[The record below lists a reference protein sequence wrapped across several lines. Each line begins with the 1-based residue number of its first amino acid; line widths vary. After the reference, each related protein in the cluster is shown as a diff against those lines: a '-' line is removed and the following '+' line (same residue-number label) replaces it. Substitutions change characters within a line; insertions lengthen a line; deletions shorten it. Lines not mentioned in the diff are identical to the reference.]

1 MESPNCAVALQ
12 STSSHPLPPIART
25 GREYNENSLNAA
37 LAFQLHTS
45 AQSRYITPENESN
58 SVLRHGYASIPTL
71 RPTSRP
77 FSTSLPNPNRSR
89 PLTDILD
96 EAINISN
103 EVLFNESYDDQR
115 VVSSLIQQQT
125 QPQDAVN
132 QAQQR
137 RTRKVQHR
145 RRNQPQQ

>member
-12 STSSHPLPPIART
+12 SASSHPLPPTART
-25 GREYNENSLNAA
+25 GQEYNENSLNAA
-37 LAFQLHTS
+37 LLFQLHTS

-58 SVLRHGYASIPTL
+58 SVLRDGYASIPTL

-77 FSTSLPNPNRSR
+77 FSLSLPNPNRSR
-89 PLTDILD
+89 PLSEILD

-103 EVLFNESYDDQR
+103 EFLFNDSNDDQR
-115 VVSSLIQQQT
+115 VVPSLFQRQT
-125 QPQDAVN
+125 QPQDVVN

-137 RTRKVQHR
+137 RTRKVQHHR
-145 RRNQPQQ
+145 RDQPQQ